1 MSLLLQ
7 CPNLFFAT
15 LLLSRFDRV
24 STVGILLLPFP
35 PALFLSTPS
44 RPFLLLPPLSP
55 SPSLHH
61 PTGLSPNALL
71 QHVLDAKQILKNW
84 RDSYSY
90 LRAENS
96 LNKSYPAPS
105 SSSSSSAVSLSPPSS
120 CIASTCSPVKHLY
133 AAYRRWR
140 AHDREKI
147 RTRPGV
153 EVSLDTRLRAIVEA
167 AGPVAEALGR
177 FCKRVFA
184 CLCVCVGGACDKMS
198 PLIFSLR
205 ARHTLL
211 LRCHLLSFLFEQ
223 DTPFSFTPT
232 PC

>member
-24 STVGILLLPFP
+24 STVGILLLPFS

-44 RPFLLLPPLSP
+44 PPYSLLPPLSP
-55 SPSLHH
+55 SPSPSLHP

-96 LNKSYPAPS
+96 LNKSYPAPSS

-211 LRCHLLSFLFEQ
+211 LHSNPLLVR
-223 DTPFSFTPT
+223 
-232 PC
+232 